1 MVMSAGEG
9 NGVHIDIISCKRRE
23 QDDEKKSME
32 CVNECGASGRNVCCL
47 ATDESFGKSVRVRG
61 GQIVRRMRVERMTM
75 M

>member
-1 MVMSAGEG
+1 MVMNTGEG

-23 QDDEKKSME
+23 QDDEEKSME
-32 CVNECGASGRNVCCL
+32 CVNECGAGGRNDCCL
-47 ATDESFGKSVRVRG
+47 AADESFGKSVRVRG